1 MGAADVVPG
10 VSGGTV
16 AFITGIYEELL
27 GAIKSVDAHA
37 LRLLLRGRWAAV
49 WQHVNGNFL
58 LTLFAGIGVSVL
70 SLAKLLLFLL
80 DGFPILVW
88 AFFFGLIL
96 ASAWVVGRKVG
107 RWSAGVVALALV
119 GTALAYFITQAV
131 PAQTPEALWFVFLT
145 GAVAICA
152 MILPGIS
159 GSFILVL
166 MGKYR
171 YVLGAVEAFRVDV
184 IAVFMV
190 GCVVGLLAFSR
201 LLSWLLARY
210 YDLTIAV
217 LTGFMVGSLNKVWPW
232 KYVLDTYFD
241 RHGVERPLREQN
253 VLPHVFSELTH
264 QDAQVWIAL
273 PLAVMGFLLVYT
285 LERYTRPISPV
296 SVVSEQK

>member
-27 GAIKSVDAHA
+27 GAIKSVDAEA

-49 WQHVNGNFL
+49 WQHINGTFL
-58 LTLFAGIGVSVL
+58 LVLLAGIGTSIL

-80 DGFPILVW
+80 DNFPILVW

-96 ASAWVVGRKVG
+96 ASAWVVGRKIG
-107 RWSAGVVALALV
+107 HWSLGVVVLILA
-119 GTALAYFITQAV
+119 GTALAYFITSAV
-131 PAQTPEALWFVFLT
+131 PAQTPEALWFVFIS

-166 MGKYR
+166 LGKYR
-171 YVLGAVEAFRVDV
+171 YVLGALEAFRIDI

-190 GCVVGLLAFSR
+190 GCVVGLLTFSR
-201 LLSWLLARY
+201 VLSWLLDRY
-210 YDLTIAV
+210 YNLTIAV

-232 KYVLDTYFD
+232 KYVLETYFD
-241 RHGVERPLREQN
+241 RHGVEKPLREQN
-253 VLPHVFSELTH
+253 VLPHVHQELTG
-264 QDAQVWIAL
+264 QDAQTWLAL
-273 PLAVMGFLLVYT
+273 LMVVAGFLLVYAI
-285 LERYTRPISPV
+285 EYYTRNV
-296 SVVSEQK
+296 SSAPATSEQT